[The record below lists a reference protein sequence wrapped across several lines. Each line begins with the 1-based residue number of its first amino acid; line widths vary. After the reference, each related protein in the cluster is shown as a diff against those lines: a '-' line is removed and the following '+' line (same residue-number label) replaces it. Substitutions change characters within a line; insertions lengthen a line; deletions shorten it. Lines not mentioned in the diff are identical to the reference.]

1 MKLLVIGATGS
12 IGSAACLAAIGRGHG
27 VTAFVRSPEKLGA
40 MRDQMTIVVGD
51 LTDADAVRAA
61 VAGHDAVISALGS
74 SPDAAQLDVP
84 ATAMRNVLAAMEA
97 TGVRR
102 LVGIAGAA
110 VSVPGEQKPL
120 RGRIASFLVRLM
132 ARNVVEAKQREF
144 EVVRASDLD
153 WTMIRPPNVVDG
165 EATGR
170 VVIGETLRGFRISSG
185 DVGVALVQLAEGN
198 AHVRGAPYLSAGP
211 RGESAGPR

>member
-12 IGSAACLAAIGRGHG
+12 IGSAACRAAIERGHD
-27 VTAFVRSPEKLGA
+27 VTAFVRSPDKLGA
-40 MRDQMTIVVGD
+40 MRDRMTIIEGD
-51 LTDADAVRAA
+51 LADADTVRAA

-74 SPDAAQLDVP
+74 TPDAAQLDVP
-84 ATAMRNVLAAMEA
+84 AAAMRNVLAAMEA

-110 VSVPGEQKPL
+110 VSVPGERKPFG
-120 RGRIASFLVRLM
+120 GRVASFLVRLL

-144 EVVRASDLD
+144 EVVRASDVD
-153 WTMIRPPNVVDG
+153 WTMVRPPNVADR

-170 VVIGETLRGFRISSG
+170 VVIGPTLRGFRISSG
-185 DVGVALVQLAEGN
+185 DVGIAMVQLAEGD

-211 RGESAGPR
+211 DGER